1 MPKVDWGRY
10 GRRPITLLALVAFI
24 DSVDRGILNGT
35 VSKVQDDLG
44 FSDFQ
49 AGLLASIVVVT
60 GMLATLPSGYIADRR
75 TRVRIIAAMLA
86 IWGVISA
93 FNAAVQLFWQFL
105 LVRAVLGVAETI
117 DNPAS
122 QSLIADYYPSQLR
135 GRAYAFQRAAPTVG
149 LAAGIGLGGGV
160 AALLSWR
167 WAFLIVGVPGSL
179 LALNVWRLPEPAR
192 GEADGTAGEVSQAA
206 GTAWRATVRDSLTVM
221 RIPVLRSVMIGTAI
235 STGATAGFAFWAT
248 AFYERHTSLG
258 QGGAAGIVGGIVL
271 LGAVTGTLLGGSL
284 SDRMKATDPSAPMLL
299 AGVSQFIAGLLFA
312 VTFLPVPLWVRLP
325 GQVVAVL
332 LLVAAFPALA
342 AMGAEVVPADLRGIA
357 AAATGLLSAMASA
370 LSPLLVGAI
379 ADQFK
384 FRVDGQLKGNL
395 ADAFLAV
402 TPLILFGASVLLRGR
417 KHLRVIQGATA
428 TEGVFSRPRGT

>member
-10 GRRPITLLALVAFI
+10 GRRPIMLLALVAFI

-44 FSDFQ
+44 FTDFQ
-49 AGLLASIVVVT
+49 AGLLASVVVIT
-60 GMLATLPSGYIADRR
+60 GLLATLPSGYIADRR

-86 IWGVISA
+86 VWGVISA
-93 FNAAVQLFWQFL
+93 FNAAVQVFWQFL
-105 LVRAVLGVAETI
+105 VVRAVLGVAETI

-122 QSLIADYYPSQLR
+122 QSLIADYYPSKLR

-167 WAFLIVGVPGSL
+167 WAFLLVGVPGSL

-192 GEADGTAGEVSQAA
+192 GEVDGTADRVSQAG
-206 GTAWRATVRDSLTVM
+206 GTAWRATLHDSMTVL

-235 STGATAGFAFWAT
+235 SAGATAGFAFWAT

-271 LGAVTGTLLGGSL
+271 IGAVAGTLFGGSI
-284 SDRMKATDPSAPMLL
+284 SDRMKERDESAPMLL
-299 AGVSQFIAGLLFA
+299 AGVSQFAAGILFA
-312 VTFLPVPLWVRLP
+312 LTFLSVPLWFRLP

-357 AAATGLLSAMASA
+357 FSVTGFLSALASA

-384 FRVDGQLKGNL
+384 FRVNGQLKGNL
-395 ADAFLAV
+395 AHAFLAV
-402 TPLILFGASVLLRGR
+402 TPLILVGAVVLLRGR
-417 KHLRVIQGATA
+417 RHLRSIPTA
-428 TEGVFSRPRGT
+428 IIPAEV

>member
-1 MPKVDWGRY
+1 MGVNWGRY
-10 GRRPITLLALVAFI
+10 GRRPIMLLALVAFI

-35 VSKVQDDLG
+35 VSKVQNDLG

-60 GMLATLPSGYIADRR
+60 GLIATLPSGYIADRR
-75 TRVRIIAAMLA
+75 KRVRIIAAMLA
-86 IWGVISA
+86 VWGVISA
-93 FNAAVQLFWQFL
+93 FNAAVQVFWQFL

-122 QSLIADYYPSQLR
+122 QSLIADYYPSKLR
-135 GRAYAFQRAAPTVG
+135 GRAYAFQRAAPTIG

-179 LALNVWRLPEPAR
+179 LALNVWRLPEPPR
-192 GEADGTAGEVSQAA
+192 GESDGRQDVTTQAT
-206 GTAWRATVRDSLTVM
+206 GKAWQATLRDSMTVL

-258 QGGAAGIVGGIVL
+258 GGSAAGIVGGIVL
-271 LGAVTGTLLGGSL
+271 LGAVAGTLFGGSI
-284 SDRMKATDPSAPMLL
+284 SDRMRERDPSAPMLL
-299 AGVSQFIAGLLFA
+299 AGVSQFIAGVIFA
-312 VTFLPVPLWVRLP
+312 LTFLSVPLWFRLP

-357 AAATGLLSAMASA
+357 SAVTGLLSALASA

-384 FRVDGQLKGNL
+384 FNVNGEMKGNL
-395 ADAFLAV
+395 AHAFLAV
-402 TPLILFGASVLLRGR
+402 TPLILLGAIVLLRGR
-417 KHLRVIQGATA
+417 RHLLTTSEAAAAGQV
-428 TEGVFSRPRGT
+428 